1 MSADGAAGRDVRIVE
16 TDAIPRLI
24 ARARGAA
31 TVLRTLSREAKD
43 RALLRLADMLRDEAP
58 VLLRANAEDVAE
70 AEAAGRRSALLDRL
84 RLTPARVDA
93 MVDAVRAVAGLP
105 DPVGEVVGERV
116 RPNGM
121 RVAQMRTPI
130 GVILMIY
137 EARPNVTVD
146 AAALCVKAGNAALLR
161 GGREARRSNAVLGDL
176 LGRVGLPEGAAQVIA
191 DSDHA
196 LVTALLQSH
205 GIDLVIPRGGEALI
219 RAVVE
224 HARMP
229 VLKHFKGATHL
240 FVDRDAD
247 LAMAQRLTVNAKIQR
262 PSTCNALETLLV
274 DAPIAARFLPAVV
287 RALHEAG
294 VEVRGDEQVRALL
307 AGVAPD
313 LAGVIAP
320 ADHTDWGAEYLDLI
334 LSVRVVDGLDGA
346 LAHIHQYSTGLADA
360 IVTNDEARAQ
370 RFVAAVDSAA
380 VLVNAST
387 RLVDGAE
394 FGLGAEIGISTDR
407 IGPRGPMGLAELTSL
422 KWVVWGSGQVR
433 A

>member
-1 MSADGAAGRDVRIVE
+1 MITRI
-16 TDAIPRLI
+16 DAVPEIVSR
-24 ARARGAA
+24 ARAAA
-31 TVLRTLSREAKD
+31 AALRTLPREAKD
-43 RALLRLADMLRDEAP
+43 RALLALAESLVAQTDA
-58 VLLRANAEDVAE
+58 LLQANAADVTE
-70 AEAAGRRSALLDRL
+70 AHAGGGRPALVDRL
-84 RLTPARVDA
+84 TLTPARVRGMA
-93 MVDAVRAVAGLP
+93 EAVREVAALP
-105 DPVGEVVGERV
+105 DPVGEIIGERL

-146 AAALCVKAGNAALLR
+146 AAALCVKAGSAAILR
-161 GGREARRSNAVLGDL
+161 GSREARRSNAALATLV
-176 LGRVGLPEGAAQVIA
+176 GRVGLPDGTVQVIA

-219 RAVVE
+219 RSVVE

-247 LAMAQRLTVNAKIQR
+247 LAMAERLAVNAKIQR
-262 PSTCNALETLLV
+262 PGTCNALETLLV
-274 DAPIAARFLPAVV
+274 DAPVAERFLPEVV

-294 VEVRGDEQVRALL
+294 VEVRGDDRARAIVGRARPQL
-307 AGVAPD
+307 AAV
-313 LAGVIAP
+313 VKP
-320 ADHTDWGAEYLDLI
+320 ADDTDWGAEYLDLI
-334 LSVRVVDGLDGA
+334 LSVRVVDGLDEA
-346 LAHIHQYSTGLADA
+346 LAHIQRHSTGLADA
-360 IVTNDEARAQ
+360 IVTNHEERAR
-370 RFVAAVDSAA
+370 RFLAAVDSAA

-394 FGLGAEIGISTDR
+394 FGLGVEIGISTDR

-422 KWVVWGSGQVR
+422 KWVVRGSGQVR
-433 A
+433 E

>member
-1 MSADGAAGRDVRIVE
+1 VSADRAAQATPTTEAPHLV
-16 TDAIPRLI
+16 
-24 ARARGAA
+24 ARARQAA
-31 TVLRTLSREAKD
+31 TLLRTLPREAKD
-43 RALLRLADMLRDEAP
+43 RALLRLADALREEAQ

-70 AEAAGRRSALLDRL
+70 AETAGRRPALIDRL

-93 MVDAVRAVAGLP
+93 MAGGARAVAGLP
-105 DPVGEVVGERV
+105 DPVGEIVGEHV

-121 RVAQMRTPI
+121 RVAQMRAPI

-161 GGREARRSNAVLGDL
+161 GGREARRSNAVLGAL
-176 LGRVGLPEGAAQVIA
+176 LGRIGLPEGAVQVIA
-191 DSDHA
+191 DSEHA
-196 LVTALLQSH
+196 LVTALLQSD
-205 GIDLVIPRGGEALI
+205 GIDLVIPRGGEGLI
-219 RAVVE
+219 RSVVE

-229 VLKHFKGATHL
+229 VLKHFKGATHM

-247 LAMAQRLTVNAKIQR
+247 LAMAQRLAVNAKVQR
-262 PSTCNALETLLV
+262 PGTCNALETLLV
-274 DAPIAARFLPAVV
+274 DAPIASRFLPAVV
-287 RALHEAG
+287 RTLHQAG
-294 VEVRGDEQVRALL
+294 VEVRGDERVRAAVAA
-307 AGVAPD
+307 AGGNLVGAVRA
-313 LAGVIAP
+313 AGDA
-320 ADHTDWGAEYLDLI
+320 DWGAEYLDLI
-334 LSVRVVDGLDGA
+334 ISVRVVGGLEEA
-346 LAHIHQYSTGLADA
+346 LDHIHRYSTGLADA

-370 RFVAAVDSAA
+370 RFLAAVDSAA

-422 KWVVWGSGQVR
+422 KWVVRGSGQLR

>member
-1 MSADGAAGRDVRIVE
+1 MITRI
-16 TDAIPRLI
+16 DAVPEIVSR
-24 ARARGAA
+24 ARAAA
-31 TVLRTLSREAKD
+31 AALRTLPREAKD
-43 RALLRLADMLRDEAP
+43 RALLALAESLVAQTDA
-58 VLLRANAEDVAE
+58 LLQANAADVTE
-70 AEAAGRRSALLDRL
+70 AHAGGGRPALVDRL
-84 RLTPARVDA
+84 TLTPARVRGMA
-93 MVDAVRAVAGLP
+93 EAVREVAALP
-105 DPVGEVVGERV
+105 DPVGEIIGERL

-146 AAALCVKAGNAALLR
+146 AAALCVKAGSAAILR
-161 GGREARRSNAVLGDL
+161 GSREARRSNAALATLV
-176 LGRVGLPEGAAQVIA
+176 GRVGLPDGTVQVIA

-219 RAVVE
+219 RSVVE

-247 LAMAQRLTVNAKIQR
+247 LAMAERLAVNAKIQR
-262 PSTCNALETLLV
+262 PGTCNALETLLV
-274 DAPIAARFLPAVV
+274 DAPVAERFLPEVV

-294 VEVRGDEQVRALL
+294 VEVRGDDRVRAIVGRARPQL
-307 AGVAPD
+307 AAV
-313 LAGVIAP
+313 VKP
-320 ADHTDWGAEYLDLI
+320 ADDTDWGAEYLDLI
-334 LSVRVVDGLDGA
+334 LSVRVVDGLDEA
-346 LAHIHQYSTGLADA
+346 LAHIQRHSTGLADA
-360 IVTNDEARAQ
+360 IVTNHEERAR
-370 RFVAAVDSAA
+370 RFLAAVDSAA

-394 FGLGAEIGISTDR
+394 FGLGVEIGISTDR

-422 KWVVWGSGQVR
+422 KWVVRGSGQVR
-433 A
+433 E

>member
-1 MSADGAAGRDVRIVE
+1 MSADRAADRAHVATGIDEV
-16 TDAIPRLI
+16 PSLI

-31 TVLRTLSREAKD
+31 NALRTLPREAKD
-43 RALLRLADMLRDEAP
+43 RALLRLAEALP
-58 VLLRANAEDVAE
+58 GEAQVLLRANAEDVAE
-70 AEAAGRRSALLDRL
+70 AEAAGRRPALIDRL

-93 MVDAVRAVAGLP
+93 MADAVRAVAELP
-105 DPVGEVVGERV
+105 DPVGEIVDERI
-116 RPNGM
+116 RPNGL

-176 LGRVGLPEGAAQVIA
+176 LGRVGLPAGAAQVIA

-196 LVTALLQSH
+196 LVTALLQSD

-219 RAVVE
+219 RTVVE

-247 LAMAQRLTVNAKIQR
+247 LAMAQRLTVNAKVQR

-274 DAPIAARFLPAVV
+274 DEPIAARFLPAVV
-287 RALHEAG
+287 RALREAG
-294 VEVRGDEQVRALL
+294 VEVRGDERVRAAVAGVEGNL
-307 AGVAPD
+307 AGV
-313 LAGVIAP
+313 VKP
-320 ADHTDWGAEYLDLI
+320 ADDADWGAEYLDLI
-334 LSVRVVDGLDGA
+334 ISVRVVGGLDDA
-346 LAHIHQYSTGLADA
+346 LAHIHRYSTGLADA

-370 RFVAAVDSAA
+370 RFLAAVDSAA

-422 KWVVWGSGQVR
+422 KWVVRGSGQVR
-433 A
+433 G